1 MGVLFEVRV
10 RLFLF
15 GVLYLGPWLSET
27 LVSGDDHRVH
37 HDVPLHRETLE
48 DGMAET
54 ERDDDDDDGGGGG
67 DDDLE
72 VNVTKVSL

>member
-1 MGVLFEVRV
+1 M
-10 RLFLF
+10 
-15 GVLYLGPWLSET
+15 GPWLSEA
-27 LVSGDDHRVH
+27 LVSGDDHLVH

-54 ERDDDDDDGGGGG
+54 ERDDDDDDDDDAGGGGGGGGG